1 MKHKRTILIDLD
13 GVLNEY
19 KGDYD
24 KNHIPNI
31 KEGALDFLQDLSQ
44 NYELY
49 LFTTRDII
57 KAQSW
62 LVENKIEKFFS
73 GVINQ
78 KIPAYLIIDD
88 RCVCFDGNYNS
99 VLSKIKNFR
108 IWYK

>member
-1 MKHKRTILIDLD
+1 MKHKRTILMDLD

-24 KNHIPNI
+24 KDYIPNI
-31 KEGALDFLQDLSQ
+31 KEGALDFLQGLSQ

-49 LFTTRDII
+49 LFTTRDL
-57 KAQSW
+57 AQAQAW
-62 LVENKIEKFFS
+62 LVENKVDKFFS
-73 GVINQ
+73 GVTDK

-88 RCVCFDGNYNS
+88 RCVCFDGDYNS
-99 VLSKIKNFR
+99 VLSKIKDFK